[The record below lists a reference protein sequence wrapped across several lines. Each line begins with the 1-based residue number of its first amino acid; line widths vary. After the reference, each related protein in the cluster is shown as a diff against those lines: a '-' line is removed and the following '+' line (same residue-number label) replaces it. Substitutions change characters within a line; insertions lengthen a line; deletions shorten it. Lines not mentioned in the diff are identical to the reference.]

1 MSVMLSRGISAITA
15 LLLGSALLF
24 GPAPATA
31 QRHGGGGASSGGAGL
46 WGYSRPDGVDDKD
59 SLKDFHNA
67 LAVQATGPQIT
78 EFQALTKITEGAKAE
93 LETFMPQLGMPT
105 SATDSTTRDAAL
117 DQSLENARAANKK
130 FIAGFSEPQKSGLK
144 EITKRLDKSD
154 SDLEQEQAKLH
165 QSLQSSAAAAA
176 AAESSIH
183 AQNLDKALAEFSS
196 QQLALGREMG
206 IVFANGQDLTFLLP
220 AVKRPVTI
228 ENRSISVTVS
238 GELSQVAA
246 ENGRRTFNLEMLADL
261 SDFQQNIGTL
271 LHAQLDSSNQC
282 GERLTVRR
290 AMLTPAEPSSHLM
303 LQLHYERWSCRGAYG
318 QTATEL
324 AESDGSVEIKL
335 TPSVE
340 KSNTLKLA
348 AEFGRVDANGMF
360 GDSLRSGDLGD
371 DLRSKVSQ
379 SMLAALTAGANFNA
393 TLPPALENSAVVKTA
408 RFHDSG
414 AGVLSVLFEG
424 QTQISNEQANLL
436 ATQLNQALADKA
448 ATSQ

>member
-1 MSVMLSRGISAITA
+1 MQSRGVSFPTIAA
-15 LLLGSALLF
+15 LILGSALLA

-31 QRHGGGGASSGGAGL
+31 QRHGGGASSGGAGL
-46 WGYSRPDGVDDKD
+46 WGYSRPDGVADKD

-67 LAVQATGPQIT
+67 LAVQATGPQIA
-78 EFQALTKITEGAKAE
+78 EFQALAKLTEGAKAE
-93 LETFMPQLGMPT
+93 LEAFMPQLGKPPG
-105 SATDSTTRDAAL
+105 ALDSTARDAAL
-117 DQSLENARAANKK
+117 AQSIENARAANKK
-130 FIAGFSEPQKSGLK
+130 FIAGFSDPQKSGLK
-144 EITKRLDKSD
+144 DFTKRLDKSD

-165 QSLQSSAAAAA
+165 QSLQAAA

-206 IVFANGQDLTFLLP
+206 IVLANGQDLAFHLP

-228 ENRSISVTVS
+228 ANRSISVTVS

-261 SDFQQNIGTL
+261 SDFQQNIDAL
-271 LHAQLDSSNQC
+271 LHAQLDSSSQC
-282 GERLTVRR
+282 GERLTLRR
-290 AMLTPAEPSSHLM
+290 ALLTPAEPSSHLM

-318 QTATEL
+318 QTASEL

-335 TPSVE
+335 TPTVD

-348 AEFGRVDANGMF
+348 AEFSRVDATGMF
-360 GDSLRSGDLGD
+360 ADSLRSGDLGD
-371 DLRSKVSQ
+371 DLRSRVSQ
-379 SMLAALTAGANFNA
+379 SMLAALTAGANFNT

-408 RFHDSG
+408 RFHDRG
-414 AGVLSVLFEG
+414 AGVLGVLFEG

-448 ATSQ
+448 ASPQ